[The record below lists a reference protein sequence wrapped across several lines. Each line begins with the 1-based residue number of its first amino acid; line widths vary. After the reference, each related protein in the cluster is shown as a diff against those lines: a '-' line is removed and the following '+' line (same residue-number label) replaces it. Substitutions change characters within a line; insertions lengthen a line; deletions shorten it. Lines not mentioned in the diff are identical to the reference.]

1 MLFELKRL
9 YSVEGDVKMVMNC
22 EHWKETVI
30 AYFKVLIWNSSGR
43 SVWVPITNGYKAF
56 GLTILLTVYK
66 NS

>member
-1 MLFELKRL
+1 
-9 YSVEGDVKMVMNC
+9 MVMNC